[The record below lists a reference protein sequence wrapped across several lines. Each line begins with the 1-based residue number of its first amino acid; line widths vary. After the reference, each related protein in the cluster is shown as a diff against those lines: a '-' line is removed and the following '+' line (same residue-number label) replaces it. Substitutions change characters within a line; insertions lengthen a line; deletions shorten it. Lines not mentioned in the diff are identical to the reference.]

1 MRFDIIS
8 VFPDYL
14 NSLELSLMGKAR
26 RSGALDIAVHDLRD
40 WTADRHRTVDDT
52 PVGGGAGMVMRPD
65 IWGSA
70 IDSALDEEI
79 AIPRNGHTPLR
90 ILAIPSPAGVP
101 LTQEICQSYADIA
114 DHIIIACG
122 RYEGIDARVAEHF
135 EGRED
140 VEVFQYSLGDY
151 VLNGG
156 EVAALA
162 LVEAVARLVPGVV
175 GNPDSLVEESHGQA
189 GLLEYPNYTRPLSWR
204 GLTVPD
210 LLTSGDHGKVARWRR
225 DQALATTAKIR
236 PDMIRALS
244 AADLDKADRAVLA
257 DLGWFVQYKPGPAD
271 HPIKAKLEFNPGP
284 ERAEE
289 YSALARETFPDACPP
304 YLFLEDIE
312 MFMSAELSPGA
323 FAGYLSEPRWHVVGV
338 RLDGRLVGYSLCGLD
353 GGTGGPQVGA
363 ATMVDLSKFYV
374 RLEYRGTGLADCLM
388 AATKR
393 AVLSALDD
401 PEDVYLWLGTNEQNW
416 RARKFY
422 SSHGFTV
429 AGRRTFM
436 VGEQANDDI
445 TMVGRVD
452 VAY

>member
-26 RSGALDIAVHDLRD
+26 RSGALEIAVHDLRD

-70 IDSALDEEI
+70 IDAALEERI
-79 AIPRNGHTPLR
+79 DFPRNGHTPLR

-114 DHIIIACG
+114 DHIVIACG
-122 RYEGIDARVAEHF
+122 RYEGIDARVAEHY
-135 EGRED
+135 EGRDD
-140 VEVFQYSLGDY
+140 VEVFEYSLGDY

-162 LVEAVARLVPGVV
+162 LVEAVARLLPGVV
-175 GNPDSLVEESHGQA
+175 GNPESLVEESHGRA
-189 GLLEYPNYTRPLSWR
+189 GLLEYPNYTRPLTWR
-204 GLTVPD
+204 GLAVPD
-210 LLTSGDHGKVARWRR
+210 LLTSGDHGRVERWRR
-225 DQALATTAKIR
+225 DEALARTAKLR
-236 PDMIRALS
+236 PDMIEALT
-244 AADLDKADRAVLA
+244 AADLDKRDRARLA
-257 DLGWFVQYKPGPAD
+257 DLGWFVRATPGPAD
-271 HPIKAKLEFNPGP
+271 HPVPGKLEFNPGP
-284 ERAEE
+284 ERAAE
-289 YSALARETFPDACPP
+289 YAALARETFPDACPP
-304 YLFLEDIE
+304 YLSLEDIE
-312 MFMSAELSPGA
+312 GFLDAKLTSEK
-323 FAGYLSEPRWHVVGV
+323 FTDYLTDPRSCAVGV
-338 RLDGRLVGYSLCGLD
+338 RAGGHLVGYSLSFA
-353 GGTGGPQVGA
+353 GGGAEAPSVPTGRLVE
-363 ATMVDLSKFYV
+363 LSKFYI
-374 RLEYRGTGLADCLM
+374 RREYRGTGLADYLM

-393 AVLSALDD
+393 AILAAGDGA
-401 PEDVYLWLGTNEQNW
+401 EDTYVWLGTNDQTW

-422 SSHGFTV
+422 ESHGFAV

-436 VGEQANDDI
+436 VGDQANEDV
-445 TMVGRVD
+445 TMVGRID